1 MVINTKT
8 INGVG
13 VRKHDP
19 CSEILWRA
27 SYFYFYRMIILRHW
41 PHGRKEKR
49 KKYVGKADIT
59 MVRYSISYHRHRDMA
74 KENRVMLGALS
85 NRYGEKA
92 EVTL

>member
-1 MVINTKT
+1 MEE
-8 INGVG
+8 
-13 VRKHDP
+13 RK
-19 CSEILWRA
+19 
-27 SYFYFYRMIILRHW
+27 
-41 PHGRKEKR
+41 KR